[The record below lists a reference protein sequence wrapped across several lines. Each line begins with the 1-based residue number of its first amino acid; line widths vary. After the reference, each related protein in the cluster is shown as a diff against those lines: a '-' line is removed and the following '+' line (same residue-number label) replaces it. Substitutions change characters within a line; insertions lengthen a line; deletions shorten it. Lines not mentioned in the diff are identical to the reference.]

1 MFDFKQ
7 IITSLIVAL
16 VVVIGAG
23 LIGDNQSV
31 GGGTRFPSGLSAD
44 GTLPSTGEVRGTSM
58 TTYNPTATSST
69 YVHSGASSVGGQLIV
84 EDTDGAGCSA
94 ITALNGAVVVGT
106 VTCP

>member
-1 MFDFKQ
+1 MFDFKN
-7 IITSLIVAL
+7 IITSAIVAI
-16 VVVIGAG
+16 VVVVAAG

-31 GGGTRFPSGLSAD
+31 GGTRFPSGLSAD

-58 TTYNPTATSST
+58 TTYNPSATSST
-69 YVHSGASSVGGQLIV
+69 YVYSGAASVGGQLIV

-106 VTCP
+106 IACP